1 MNNYLL
7 RISYNGEKFHGVV
20 PQKNVKT
27 VLNEIINFYKIDKYR
42 YSIVSRTD
50 KGVSAKENYL
60 VLQTEKDIDF
70 TTFFH
75 NDIKILN
82 AFKLKEYIN
91 IRKFSTG
98 KKYIYRLPKSLF
110 EKFYR
115 PKWIIF
121 ENKKI
126 EISSIESK
134 FDIKKYIEA
143 SKYFI
148 GEKSFH
154 NFAKGKVKNSICKII
169 KFEIYEEE
177 DFYINIIEGNRFL
190 YEMIRRIITFLIS
203 VGKNLYPLDKINLV
217 FLGNLEPK
225 PFPADSKYLLLEKVY
240 LDWKKLYRYIEKIII

>member
-1 MNNYLL
+1 
-7 RISYNGEKFHGVV
+7 
-20 PQKNVKT
+20 
-27 VLNEIINFYKIDKYR
+27 
-42 YSIVSRTD
+42 
-50 KGVSAKENYL
+50 
-60 VLQTEKDIDF
+60 
-70 TTFFH
+70 
-75 NDIKILN
+75 
-82 AFKLKEYIN
+82 
-91 IRKFSTG
+91 
-98 KKYIYRLPKSLF
+98 
-110 EKFYR
+110 
-115 PKWIIF
+115 
-121 ENKKI
+121 
-126 EISSIESK
+126 
-134 FDIKKYIEA
+134 EA

-225 PFPADSKYLLLEKVY
+225 PFPSDSKYLLLEKVY